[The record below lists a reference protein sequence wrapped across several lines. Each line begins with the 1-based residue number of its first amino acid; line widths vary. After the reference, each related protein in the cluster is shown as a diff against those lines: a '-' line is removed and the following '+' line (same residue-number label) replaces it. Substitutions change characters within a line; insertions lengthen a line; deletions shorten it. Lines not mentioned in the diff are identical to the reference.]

1 MYSRMKSSR
10 RQFMKTCGL
19 LSAGGLGARFPFMQI
34 VTENKGMNT
43 ASSGITL
50 TYKPFALQLKHTW
63 TIARGSVSTA
73 TVVLTE
79 LQYDGIT
86 GFGEA
91 ALTTSARYGETPE
104 TVLKF
109 LSKVD
114 LKQFDDPFL
123 VEDILAYV
131 DGIAPGN
138 NAAKAS
144 VDIALHDWI
153 GKRLRV
159 PLYKLWG
166 LDRSKTPIT
175 TLSIGIDKPEVMQ
188 QKVREADEFPVL
200 KIKVGLGNDKE
211 IIEAVRQVTNKP
223 LRVDANEA
231 WKSKEL
237 ALERILWLETERV
250 EFIEQPMPASQ
261 LADIAWLRERVKMPI
276 IADESVLHLEDI
288 PKLKDA
294 FDGINIKLMK
304 CGGLRQAMRMIHTAR
319 AMGMKIMMGCM
330 IESSV
335 GVTAAAHLSPLIDYA
350 DLDGN
355 LLINNDP
362 FDGVKVAKG
371 KLMLGDGAGLGVKV
385 KQWRSCDE

>member
-1 MYSRMKSSR
+1 MKLNR
-10 RQFMKTCGL
+10 RHFMKTSAL
-19 LSAGGLGARFPFMQI
+19 LGIGAVGTKFPFAKI
-34 VTENKGMNT
+34 YSENERMNT
-43 ASSGITL
+43 SSSGITL
-50 TYKPFALQLKHTW
+50 TYKLFDLQLKHTW
-63 TIARGSVSTA
+63 TIARGSLSTA

-109 LSKVD
+109 LSRVD
-114 LKQFDDPFL
+114 LTQFNDPFL

-153 GKRLRV
+153 GKRLGV

-166 LDRSKTPIT
+166 LDKSKTPLT

-188 QKVREADEFPVL
+188 QKVREAEEFPVL

-211 IIEAVRQVTNKP
+211 IIEAIRQVTNKP
-223 LRVDANEA
+223 LRVDANEG

-237 ALERILWLETERV
+237 ALERIQWLETEGV

-276 IADESVLHLEDI
+276 IADES
-288 PKLKDA
+288 
-294 FDGINIKLMK
+294 
-304 CGGLRQAMRMIHTAR
+304 GGLRQAMRMIHTAR
-319 AMGMKIMMGCM
+319 AMGMKIMIGCM

-335 GVTAAAHLSPLIDYA
+335 GITAAAHLSPLIDYA

-355 LLINNDP
+355 ILINNDP
-362 FDGVKVAKG
+362 FDGVKVVKG
-371 KLMLGDGAGLGVKV
+371 KLMLGDGAGLGVKS
-385 KQWRSCDE
+385 KQ